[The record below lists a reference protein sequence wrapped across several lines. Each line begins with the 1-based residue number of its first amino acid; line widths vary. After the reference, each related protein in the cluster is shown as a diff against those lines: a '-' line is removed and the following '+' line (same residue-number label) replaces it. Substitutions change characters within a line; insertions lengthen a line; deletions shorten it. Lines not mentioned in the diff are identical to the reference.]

1 MKQSLRAVL
10 SVLVCAA
17 VAVHAQA
24 PSSTIQAPKRFI
36 GYAEAAPFFE
46 SFQQSLPGELRG
58 QTTDDMQRTWPE
70 WVVRHNRI
78 IRARL
83 ERGDE
88 DSLVYLWL
96 YGTSFTTQLPLTE
109 RNVEAAGGEAARSR
123 LVQQRLDDLLTG
135 LVSPRGNDRLQF
147 ARGVVERHGLNVSTA
162 AGKARARAYFEA
174 LHQRV
179 LREYTEQQHTL
190 QSLERLDAV
199 TALATYVTLFRDR
212 GLSSDTALYSSFA
225 VEQALAA
232 MKTGGALAPGE
243 VARVAV
249 VGPGLDFAN
258 KDEGYDFY
266 PQQTIQP
273 FALMDSLA
281 RLGLA
286 GSQGITVAT
295 FDLSPR
301 VNQHI
306 AAALTRARAGSSY
319 TVHVPLPAG
328 EEWNPDLTAY
338 WREFGDRVG
347 TETPSLTA
355 RPNVGSVRIRAVRI
369 SPTRVLSLR
378 PHDVNIVLE
387 RLEPLADHERFDL
400 IVATNILV
408 YYDAFEQG
416 LALANVAAML
426 RDGGMF
432 LSNTPVPAVAS
443 MALSEQYAT
452 VSYSERRRDHLFWYR
467 RMPR

>member
-1 MKQSLRAVL
+1 MKRCLRAILPVL
-10 SVLVCAA
+10 ACAA

-24 PSSTIQAPKRFI
+24 PSSTPRAPKRFI

-58 QTTDDMQRTWPE
+58 KTTADTERAWSD
-70 WVVRHNRI
+70 WVARHDRV

-96 YGTSFTTQLPLTE
+96 YGTSFTNHVPLTE
-109 RNVEAAGGEAARSR
+109 RNLEATGGEAARSR
-123 LVQQRLDDLLTG
+123 LVQQRLGDLLTG
-135 LVSPRGNDRLQF
+135 LASPRGNDRLQF
-147 ARGVVERHGLNVSTA
+147 ARGVVEKQGMNLSTA
-162 AGKARARAYFEA
+162 SGKTRARAYLES
-174 LHQRV
+174 LHGRV
-179 LREYTEQQHTL
+179 LRDYTEQKQTL
-190 QSLERLDAV
+190 ESLERLDAV
-199 TALATYVTLFRDR
+199 TALAAYVTLFRDR
-212 GLSSDTALYSSFA
+212 GLSSDTSLYPSFA

-232 MKTGGALAPGE
+232 MKTEGTLAPGG

-273 FALMDSLA
+273 FALMDSLT

-286 GSQGITVAT
+286 GPERITVAT

-306 AAALTRARAGSSY
+306 EAALAKARAGNSY

-328 EEWNPDLTAY
+328 EEWNPDFVAY
-338 WREFGDRVG
+338 WRQFGDRVG
-347 TETPSLTA
+347 AEIAPPAA
-355 RPNVGSVRIRAVRI
+355 RPNAGSVAIRAVRI
-369 SPTRVLSLR
+369 PPARVLSLR

-387 RLEPLADHERFDL
+387 RLEPLADDERFDL

-408 YYDAFEQG
+408 YYDGFEQA
-416 LALANVAAML
+416 LALSNVGAML
-426 RDGGMF
+426 RDGGVF
-432 LSNTPVPAVAS
+432 LSNTPVPPVPS

-467 RMPR
+467 RMP